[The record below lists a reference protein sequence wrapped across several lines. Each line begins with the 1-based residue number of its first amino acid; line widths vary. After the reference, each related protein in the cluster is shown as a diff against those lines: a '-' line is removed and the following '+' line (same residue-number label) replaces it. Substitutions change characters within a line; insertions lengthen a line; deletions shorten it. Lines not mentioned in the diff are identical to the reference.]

1 MSPRSDSPPRCGARS
16 WQPSNRY
23 SAQDSRSWSPTE
35 TSISSSSSPTV
46 GISSNSAAW
55 SEVAAQT
62 SAPHNRRSWTCTL
75 AGPIPQPARLR
86 QAAMADALI
95 AILVSA
101 VVLGSLY
108 ALLASGLSIV
118 WSTLGVFNY
127 AQGGILIAAGYLI
140 WTLAGPLGVP
150 VLLAF
155 ILAVPL
161 VALLGVVLE
170 LVAVRPLVH
179 RANGTL
185 LVMVSTLAVAS
196 AMGGAMQL
204 IWGPTNRQLPAVST
218 ETVSIG
224 GTQVAVTSLLALALA
239 LSLVIGL
246 IQLLNRTEW
255 GAGIRAVAQ
264 NRDMALLMGIKPSR
278 VYATVFGIAAVL
290 ACAAALIYGT
300 TSTLTPTKGFEP
312 LLTAFVV
319 LVFGGS
325 ATLWGT
331 LLGAFVIGLLE
342 AATSFALGLQWSP
355 VIVFVVLVA
364 VLLIRPQGLVKGR
377 TA

>member
-1 MSPRSDSPPRCGARS
+1 
-16 WQPSNRY
+16 
-23 SAQDSRSWSPTE
+23 
-35 TSISSSSSPTV
+35 
-46 GISSNSAAW
+46 
-55 SEVAAQT
+55 
-62 SAPHNRRSWTCTL
+62 
-75 AGPIPQPARLR
+75 
-86 QAAMADALI
+86 MADALI